1 MANGRVN
8 LLEHTNDI
16 FTLYDKIP
24 VNQKATSYTDALT
37 GNWTDSPLSIAF
49 FSKENVQIN
58 QDAIRATV
66 HKKTNKV
73 IAEQN
78 EDILKVIMRSIFL
91 QYSANDSTNITQ
103 QIIALNKQVTNFA
116 VPKIIGELIGYLNY
130 KKDVST
136 MHVPMELPHAFSV
149 KGSKVAK
156 QPPFF

>member
-24 VNQKATSYTDALT
+24 VNQKATAYTDALT

-58 QDAIRATV
+58 QDAIRAIV

-73 IAEQN
+73 ISEQN
-78 EDILKVIMRSIFL
+78 EDILKIIMRSIFL

-103 QIIALNKQVTNFA
+103 HKLVFKVMRKFTVLISLNENL
-116 VPKIIGELIGYLNY
+116 GL
-130 KKDVST
+130 
-136 MHVPMELPHAFSV
+136 
-149 KGSKVAK
+149 
-156 QPPFF
+156 